1 MTSIIN
7 HNNNNHTSYIYGAI
21 KGKQCLLTT
30 VTTTT
35 SNSNNKKQRYIH
47 DIKPAC
53 IIYNLNN
60 GKITKII
67 VNNLT
72 SSSSLSTN
80 KYENEINKYFNE
92 DIKNQIDL
100 SKYPYI
106 YNNDDDIIIPG
117 LIDINNTIC
126 DVELG
131 LNKNTLENICKS
143 AITGGVT
150 TMVDLPKTNTN
161 TNFQQYCL
169 QIEET
174 LKTIH
179 PIYNV
184 IDIIP
189 FAPLLSSSSS
199 TTTATTTNSNTNDNT
214 NNKKPIGLYASMIH
228 IGHNNMAN
236 TIEDIQEYLKQD
248 ESEQKSPILFIHGEM
263 CSDKNLRIAS
273 PHRLLPCNTRYDPT
287 FELKDHPS
295 HLLGPVSQGSS
306 SNPGGAFN
314 ENSSSNTP
322 NPSPNKEQS
331 FYLSN
336 NNNNNNSFNETTTM
350 MTTAQLTMSPTV
362 QALEHRRSVSVHHD
376 WNKPIETFTLPSS
389 STTLYTTKKKSPT
402 NMVRSRSLENLQKLT
417 RFKQSNNTNMATTT
431 TNTTTKSISI
441 PNNNNIGNTKTTKK
455 TFYSTL
461 LNSELQSYKY
471 NTDQSNKKEEKK
483 KNTISNTNVKK
494 NIPTRARRN
503 SPFQM
508 KINTN
513 NGNNKSRFKSLSI
526 STSSN
531 KSNSNSS
538 NNNNTVVPSPANS
551 NTSNTSNTS
560 NGSSNLKYHS
570 YSPPKALILNQQ
582 KSSLLQRR
590 ANFSLTPTT
599 TSTTTTTTTSNNK
612 QKSTNSANKTNHTTN
627 GNTTTGDEDDDQERY
642 SVELEI
648 YNNNKAFLNKFN
660 DAKHIAKRQGSPP
673 ISIPSN
679 SPPSQSPPN
688 LYNGNKTS
696 NSNTTNSNV
705 FDKDN
710 NGGIIKIYKM
720 PDPLTKA
727 AIAAN
732 YDV

>member
-7 HNNNNHTSYIYGAI
+7 SNNNNHTSYIYGAI

-30 VTTTT
+30 VTTTTT

-295 HLLGPVSQGSS
+295 HLLGPVSLGSS

-431 TNTTTKSISI
+431 TTTTTTTKSISI
-441 PNNNNIGNTKTTKK
+441 PNNNKTGNTKTTKK

-531 KSNSNSS
+531 KSN
-538 NNNNTVVPSPANS
+538 NNNNNVVPSPANS

-627 GNTTTGDEDDDQERY
+627 GNNTTGDEDDDQERY

-679 SPPSQSPPN
+679 SPPSQSPPH